1 VPGEIFGR
9 ISTGS
14 AGRLWLKRILPLE
27 NSGSHHRDDGSRHA
41 GRPGKVPRGGHER
54 LLEQPVRTNG
64 LKAALERRKLQAEA
78 QLTGQR
84 RWSPG
89 SGSRSSQTAGA
100 REFRANI

>member
-1 VPGEIFGR
+1 MTAHAMQGDREKCLA
-9 ISTGS
+9 
-14 AGRLWLKRILPLE
+14 AGMNDCLSK
-27 NSGSHHRDDGSRHA
+27 
-41 GRPGKVPRGGHER
+41 
-54 LLEQPVRTNG
+54 PVRTNG
-64 LKAALERRKLQAEA
+64 LRAALERRKLQAEA